1 MSGNPAGDPVFTAAV
16 DGLAYGGQGVA
27 RLSGKAVFIPGAYPG
42 DTVYAKVEKDK
53 KTYIEASL
61 VRVAVASPNRV
72 EPPCIYAGDCG
83 GCPWIGL
90 EYASQIEWKR
100 RIVQEQLRRIGGL
113 TVDVSP
119 AAPST
124 MPLGYRARARMKVI
138 AKRGKVSIGFRK
150 AGSHDSI
157 AAVDQC
163 VALNATANTIL
174 RQAREYLRSNAKTAE
189 SIYEMEIETG
199 PPEPVGR
206 IIFNTLGPLPGGF
219 IDGAL
224 KALPSVKGISV
235 RSGRSF
241 KSSGDVSLSTVTG
254 GAVRLFFGPGV
265 FSQINPEQNTRMVD
279 RIVELAGP
287 ANGRT
292 ALDLYC
298 GMGNIAI
305 PLTVAGFGVTGVES
319 VKQAV
324 DDADEN
330 RNRLG
335 LFTASFIHGDA
346 GREAEAFAKRALS
359 FDVTI
364 LDPPKGGAK
373 GLSDL
378 VSRITKETLIYVSC
392 DPPALARDLKAFAE
406 LGFAVESVD
415 VFDMFPQTA
424 RVEVVAVLRKK

>member
-1 MSGNPAGDPVFTAAV
+1 MSGALAGDSVIEVTV

-27 RLSGKAVFIPGAYPG
+27 RLDGKAVFIPGAYPG
-42 DTVYAKVEKDK
+42 DAVFAKVTKDK

-61 VRVAVASPNRV
+61 VRVAVPSPNRV
-72 EPPCIYAGDCG
+72 EAPCIYAGDCG

-113 TVDVSP
+113 AVDVSP

-124 MPLGYRARARMKVI
+124 TPLGYRARARMKVS
-138 AKRGKVSIGFRK
+138 AKGGKVSIGFRR

-157 AAVDQC
+157 AAVDKC
-163 VALNATANTIL
+163 VALNPTLNAML
-174 RQAREYLRSNAKTAE
+174 KEVREYLRSNAKTAE
-189 SIYEMEIETG
+189 SVYEIEIETG
-199 PPEPVGR
+199 QPKTAGR
-206 IIFNTLGPLPGGF
+206 ITFNTTGPLPGGF
-219 IDGAL
+219 ADNAL
-224 KALPSVKGISV
+224 KACPSVKGISV

-241 KSSGDVSLSTVTG
+241 KSSGDTSLSTATG
-254 GAVRLFFGPGV
+254 GGIRLSFEPGV
-265 FSQINPEQNTRMVD
+265 FSQINPEQNIRMVE

-287 ANGRT
+287 PDGRT

-305 PLTVAGFGVTGVES
+305 PVTIAGFGVTGVES
-319 VKQAV
+319 VQKAV
-324 DDADEN
+324 DDANKN
-330 RNRLG
+330 RTQLG
-335 LFTASFIHGDA
+335 LFTANFIHGDA
-346 GREAEAFAKRALS
+346 GREAETFAKRGLS

-373 GLSDL
+373 GLSE
-378 VSRITKETLIYVSC
+378 VVARITKDALIYVSC

-406 LGFAVESVD
+406 LGFVVESVD
-415 VFDMFPQTA
+415 IFDMFPQTA
-424 RVEVVAVLRKK
+424 RVEVVAVLRKR